1 MRHSFLRIETTTG
14 RLPAKVD
21 VAIVGGGAAG
31 IATAYALTK
40 KGLSVAVFEKGLV
53 AAEQSSR
60 NWGWCRT
67 LGRDAREFPMAK
79 LSVDIWRNMT
89 ADTGVDVGFQQTGV
103 TFVTDDP
110 KEMATWEKW
119 LDSTKR
125 FGVPTRML
133 TATEANASH
142 AWAEKPWIGGIRS
155 ETDGY
160 AEPSRAF
167 PALARHLMSLGVKI
181 YQQCAVNKL
190 LLDGQK
196 VRGIRTEHGDVQA
209 ENVVMA
215 GGAWSSLFLRKHGLS
230 LPTMRVHASASA
242 IDGFDTGGP
251 CPVRAPEF
259 SMRPR
264 NDGRVVFAQSGRGA
278 IKLVPDM
285 IRHGAKFLPMYRA
298 KKARVSISL
307 DSEFFRQAW
316 TELSYLYFGK
326 SPFQACRILDPEPDL
341 DLIQR
346 GYAEAS
352 KVLPQLKNSKPAM
365 AWSGVID
372 NTPDGIPVISAVEDK
387 PGLFLCTGFSGHG
400 FSSSMGAGHALAET
414 IVSGKSSV
422 DLTPFHYGRFTQ
434 KGLEPSI
441 IY

>member
-142 AWAEKPWIGGIRS
+142 AWAEKPS
-155 ETDGY
+155 
-160 AEPSRAF
+160 AAF
-167 PALARHLMSLGVKI
+167 VAKP
-181 YQQCAVNKL
+181 
-190 LLDGQK
+190 
-196 VRGIRTEHGDVQA
+196 T
-209 ENVVMA
+209 VMPN
-215 GGAWSSLFLRKHGLS
+215 R
-230 LPTMRVHASASA
+230 
-242 IDGFDTGGP
+242 
-251 CPVRAPEF
+251 RAPF
-259 SMRPR
+259 
-264 NDGRVVFAQSGRGA
+264 
-278 IKLVPDM
+278 LHW
-285 IRHGAKFLPMYRA
+285 HG
-298 KKARVSISL
+298 I
-307 DSEFFRQAW
+307 
-316 TELSYLYFGK
+316 
-326 SPFQACRILDPEPDL
+326 
-341 DLIQR
+341 
-346 GYAEAS
+346 
-352 KVLPQLKNSKPAM
+352 
-365 AWSGVID
+365 
-372 NTPDGIPVISAVEDK
+372 
-387 PGLFLCTGFSGHG
+387 
-400 FSSSMGAGHALAET
+400 
-414 IVSGKSSV
+414 
-422 DLTPFHYGRFTQ
+422 
-434 KGLEPSI
+434 
-441 IY
+441 